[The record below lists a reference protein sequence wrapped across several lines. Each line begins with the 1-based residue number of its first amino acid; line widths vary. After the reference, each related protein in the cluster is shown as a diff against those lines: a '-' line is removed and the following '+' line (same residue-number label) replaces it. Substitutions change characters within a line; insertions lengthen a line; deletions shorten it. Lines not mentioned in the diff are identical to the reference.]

1 MKVSV
6 VFAAA
11 TLAAIAIPAQAAELL
26 TNGSFE
32 SGPPAPGGFATYGA
46 GNTSITGW
54 TIVAGTVDHI
64 SSYWTA
70 SDGVRSLDLTGDA
83 PGTISQA
90 FATTSGLT
98 YNIAFDLWANPA
110 GGTYPRIVFANIGGS
125 DISFSSPGG
134 GSLGAPA
141 WVRQAFSFVATGA
154 TTTLSFRADPASSAG
169 FYGPA
174 LDNISA
180 TVTAV
185 PEPATWTM
193 MFLGFGLAGAALRR
207 RRPRALVAA

>member
-1 MKVSV
+1 MKISI

-11 TLAAIAIPAQAAELL
+11 TLAAIALPVHAAELL

-32 SGPPAPGGFATYGA
+32 SGPPAPGGFATYGT
-46 GNTSITGW
+46 GDTSITGW
-54 TIVAGTVDHI
+54 TIAAGTVDHI
-64 SSYWTA
+64 SSYWVA

-90 FATTSGLT
+90 FATASGLT

-110 GGTYPRIVFANIGGS
+110 GGSYPRIVFANVGGS
-125 DISFSSPGG
+125 DITFSSPGG

-141 WVRQAFSFVATGA
+141 WVRQTFSFVASGA
-154 TTTLSFRADPASSAG
+154 STTLSFRADPASSAG

-180 TVTAV
+180 TAAAV

-193 MFLGFGLAGAALRR
+193 MFLGFGVAGAALRR
-207 RRPRALVAA
+207 RKARVLLPA

>member
-1 MKVSV
+1 MKRSIV
-6 VFAAA
+6 
-11 TLAAIAIPAQAAELL
+11 LAALLCASVPMMAQAAELL

-32 SGPPAPGGFATYGA
+32 SGPPAPGGFATYGT

-54 TIVAGTVDHI
+54 TIAAGTVDHI

-70 SDGVRSLDLTGDA
+70 SDGVRSLDLTGDQ

-90 FATTSGLT
+90 FATLSGLT

-110 GGTYPRIVFANIGGS
+110 GGSYPRIVYANVGGS

-134 GSLGAPA
+134 GSLAAPA
-141 WVRQAFSFVATGA
+141 WVRQTFSFVATGA
-154 TTTLSFRADPASSAG
+154 STTLSFRADPASSAS

-180 TVTAV
+180 TAAAV
-185 PEPATWTM
+185 PEPATWAM
-193 MFLGFGLAGAALRR
+193 MVVGFGLAGAGLRR
-207 RRPRALVAA
+207 RKAKMLVAA